1 MATKRPLDSFA
12 LRDIFQ
18 DIEKDLIASMKRNLA
33 KHTAEEQA
41 LGFSWEQWQKAKLR
55 AIGAYRVANRLIL
68 NDFKPDIQNAID
80 QVLKESYTQD
90 YSDSIK
96 LADDID
102 LMFSGMDRS
111 GVLGQ
116 IPPDESNFFRIN
128 DPKLNT
134 MIQEMQRDFSN
145 TDGLVL
151 RKMDDVYRQ
160 TITKSALELTSG
172 STSIQSAI
180 DHATE
185 DFLAKGIDCIN
196 YKNGSRVNIASYAE
210 MYLRTAS
217 RKAGLLADGKFR
229 DERGIYT
236 VLSSIHVNCCEHCL
250 TWQGKVMIDDE
261 FTSLRPAQ
269 AQEISRA
276 TGYQLLSTAMKDLFL
291 HPNCRHTLSTYYPGK
306 STLPKAL
313 TQAQADQALE
323 NYNLEQQ
330 QRKLESELRKWKRI
344 REGSM
349 SPEQLI
355 TADRMVK
362 FYQQQLRDHI
372 RDHPEF
378 RRNYWRERAEP
389 MTGASLQQL
398 VGRKVNVGTL
408 LSISK
413 ALPQD
418 IKISEI
424 PHIRTDRFSVGS
436 IGDKLDDKMITR
448 RVTVTGERLDH
459 ILKSHPDAG
468 ELLGQQ
474 VSETITNPTKWAPDK
489 RHTDSLLIARELDDT
504 YSLVV
509 AVRKLTDQNDLILG
523 KTNTIITAMIN
534 RNKRL
539 KGFIDIVSVK

>member
-68 NDFKPDIQNAID
+68 NEYKPDIQNAID
-80 QVLKESYTQD
+80 TVLKESYSQA
-90 YSDSIK
+90 YNNSIK

-102 LMFSGMDRS
+102 LMFSGMDRI

-116 IPPDESNFFRIN
+116 VPPDESNFFRIN
-128 DPKLNT
+128 DPKLST

-160 TITKSALELTSG
+160 TITKSALELTTG

-180 DHATE
+180 DHATK

-217 RKAGLLADGKFR
+217 SKAGLLADGKAR
-229 DERGIYT
+229 DEYGVYT
-236 VLSSIHVNCCEHCL
+236 VLSSVHVNCCEHCL
-250 TWQGKVMIDDE
+250 SWQGKVMIDDE
-261 FTSLRPAQ
+261 FTSLSAAQ

-276 TGYQLLSTAMKDLFL
+276 TGYPLLSIAMKDHFL
-291 HPNCRHTLSTYYPGK
+291 HPNCRHSLSTYYPGQ

-313 TQAQADQALE
+313 TQEQADKALE

-355 TADRMVK
+355 TSDRMVK
-362 FYQQQLRDHI
+362 SYQQRLRDHI
-372 RDHPEF
+372 KEHPDF
-378 RRNYWRERAEP
+378 RRNYWRERMVEKSSDQVYNSGSKSSLKEAFELYEKEP
-389 MTGASLQQL
+389 FLQKSVSVVKNGTFIPAGSVFETGSVKPIA
-398 VGRKVNVGTL
+398 GPGT
-408 LSISK
+408 
-413 ALPQD
+413 
-418 IKISEI
+418 
-424 PHIRTDRFSVGS
+424 
-436 IGDKLDDKMITR
+436 DKPI
-448 RVTVTGERLDH
+448 
-459 ILKSHPDAG
+459 
-468 ELLGQQ
+468 
-474 VSETITNPTKWAPDK
+474 
-489 RHTDSLLIARELDDT
+489 
-504 YSLVV
+504 
-509 AVRKLTDQNDLILG
+509 
-523 KTNTIITAMIN
+523 
-534 RNKRL
+534 
-539 KGFIDIVSVK
+539 IDIDRLVKNYGGTAEDWVKKVGKIKSSEGYYDIHWYEKELIQYEHKVKVSVKKEVPKWKK